1 MISVVCVHK
10 DLGWFLNSL
19 LKPPIITTNVTT
31 PSTRW
36 LALLILPTVLQGRD
50 DRDSIHSKIRESE
63 AQRGKDL
70 PRDWDTMIV
79 SLSQKEKRVSKCSAP
94 VLLILPSDL
103 LVPEW
108 TVLQSGMNPGA
119 FRHKVSEDSFS
130 LLLLLNLE
138 KAFRIMPLGNDSLQS
153 FCFRNQ
159 VMCSEYVI
167 FPPWYWWQN
176 HTLDQTKGWLG
187 GREKCGLLVSTQQ
200 FEPSILGFLSNSL
213 SNKQDA

>member
-1 MISVVCVHK
+1 MISVVCVHEG
-10 DLGWFLNSL
+10 LGWFLNSL
-19 LKPPIITTNVTT
+19 LKPPTITINVTT

-36 LALLILPTVLQGRD
+36 LALLILPTGLQGRD
-50 DRDSIHSKIRESE
+50 DRDSIHSKIRETE

-70 PRDWDTMIV
+70 PRDWDTMIL
-79 SLSQKEKRVSKCSAP
+79 SLSQKKKRVSKCSAP
-94 VLLILPSDL
+94 FLLILPSDL

-167 FPPWYWWQN
+167 SPPVILMAKPHSRPNQRL
-176 HTLDQTKGWLG
+176 T
-187 GREKCGLLVSTQQ
+187 GRETEVWS
-200 FEPSILGFLSNSL
+200 LGFYSAVWAKHSWLSL
-213 SNKQDA
+213 QLLKQ